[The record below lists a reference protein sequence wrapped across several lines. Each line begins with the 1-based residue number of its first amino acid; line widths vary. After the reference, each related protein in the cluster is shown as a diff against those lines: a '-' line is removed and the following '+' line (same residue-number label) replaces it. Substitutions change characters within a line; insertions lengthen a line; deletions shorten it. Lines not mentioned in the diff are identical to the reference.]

1 MQRAHTI
8 FLFPEQTDARRTV
21 WKMRD
26 NTIPWMTATSLQ
38 VLTKYLNISFFGGE
52 TGHGLEIIGV
62 TLWKYLLCCLALFEC
77 DARD

>member
-8 FLFPEQTDARRTV
+8 FLFPKQTDARGTV
-21 WKMRD
+21 CKMQD

-38 VLTKYLNISFFGGE
+38 VLAKYLNIFLAGD
-52 TGHGLEIIGV
+52 TGYGLEIIGV